1 MKSMLTR
8 LLFET
13 PWWLP
18 TSLIGVG
25 IVLFFVGNRR
35 QEKQVMLIGI
45 VLVILG
51 VTNAMVSYFVM
62 TDMEKVVA
70 RTKQL
75 VVSVNNRDWETFRS
89 LLDRQTS
96 LDGYHN
102 RDQLVAGA
110 KATADQIGLK
120 SVRITGYD
128 TQQRDTLIIVNIH
141 AYSEQDAAGPAVT
154 DWQLQWENLGNG
166 WLLYNIQPLTNTQ
179 VNEQDIQRR
188 LVHP

>member
-1 MKSMLTR
+1 MLTQ

-25 IVLFFVGNRR
+25 IIIFLAGNRR
-35 QEKQVMLIGI
+35 QEKKLLTIGI
-45 VLVILG
+45 VLVFLG
-51 VTNAMVSYFVM
+51 ITNALVSYFVM
-62 TDMEKVVA
+62 TDTEKVVA

-75 VVSVNNRDWETFRS
+75 VAAVNSRDWDTFGS
-89 LLDRQTS
+89 LLDPQTS

-102 RDQLVAGA
+102 RAQLVAGA
-110 KATADQIGLK
+110 KATADRIGLK

-128 TQQRDTLIIVNIH
+128 TEKHDTLIIVNIR
-141 AYSEQDAAGPAVT
+141 ALSEQDIAGTVLT

-166 WLLYNIQPLTNTQ
+166 WLLFNIQPLTNAQ
-179 VNEQDIQRR
+179 VNQQDIERR